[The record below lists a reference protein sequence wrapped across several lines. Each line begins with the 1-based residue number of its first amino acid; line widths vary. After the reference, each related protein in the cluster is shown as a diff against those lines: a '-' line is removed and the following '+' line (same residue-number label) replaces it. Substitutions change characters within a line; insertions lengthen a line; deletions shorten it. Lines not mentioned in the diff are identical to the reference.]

1 MITIVTTRFSNKT
14 WEENTNYRKKNS
26 CTGCIYGSPQEFSPK
41 ILYDS
46 TIFVIEMNNNTNQI
60 EGIGLVKNRPFL
72 DKYYLI
78 HSEGNYNRYVYKSK
92 YYLDRDI
99 IIRNNNILLDTLEY
113 IVFKEKTH
121 LKRGSGFT
129 SVTQDLLKKKK
140 NEKYQNLDLQ
150 KIIKNIVD
158 CFLSLNNTNLS

>member
-1 MITIVTTRFSNKT
+1 MITLVTTRFSNKT
-14 WEENTNYRKKNS
+14 WEENYNYRIKNNY
-26 CTGCIYGSPQEFSPK
+26 TGCIYGSPQEFSPK

-46 TIFVIEMNNNTNQI
+46 LIFVIEMNNNTNQI
-60 EGIGLVKNRPFL
+60 EGIGLVKNRPLL

-92 YYLDRDI
+92 YYLERDI
-99 IIRNNNILLDTLEY
+99 IIRNNEILLNTLEY

-129 SVTQDLLKKKK
+129 TVTQNLLKKKK
-140 NEKYQNLDLQ
+140 NEKYQNLDLH
-150 KIIKNIVD
+150 KIIKNITE
-158 CFLSLNNTNLS
+158 CFTYLNQLNK

>member
-14 WEENTNYRKKNS
+14 WEENYNYRKKNNY
-26 CTGCIYGSPQEFSPK
+26 TGCIYGSPQEFSPK

-46 TIFVIEMNNNTNQI
+46 IVFVIEMNNNTNQI
-60 EGIGLVKNRPFL
+60 EGIGLIKNRPLL

-78 HSEGNYNRYVYKSK
+78 HGEGNYNRYVYKSK
-92 YYLDRDI
+92 YYLNRDI
-99 IIRNNNILLDTLEY
+99 IIRNHALLLDTLEY

-129 SVTQDLLKKKK
+129 TITQDLLKKKK

-150 KIIKNIVD
+150 KIIKNITE
-158 CFLSLNNTNLS
+158 CFTSLNQSN